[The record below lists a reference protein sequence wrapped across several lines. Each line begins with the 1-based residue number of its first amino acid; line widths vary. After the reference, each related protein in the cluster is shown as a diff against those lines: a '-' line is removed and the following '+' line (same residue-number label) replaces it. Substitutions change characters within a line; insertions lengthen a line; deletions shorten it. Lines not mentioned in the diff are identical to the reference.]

1 MNRPVMTRLTVQRLV
16 VVDTSVRV
24 VYHSILVLS
33 LYFLFAGHN
42 QPGGGFVGGLVAG
55 AAISFRYV
63 AGGVAD
69 VRSAFS
75 VRPWNIL
82 GAGLFLAAGTALV
95 PILTGNALL
104 EHAAWQVDLPLLGAV
119 KATSALPFDIGV
131 YLVVLGLVLMMFEA
145 FGDDGDF
152 MTPGGQPMQADALE
166 ADALLEDLFKLDDI
180 EALREMRKRH
190 RGESGSAQ
198 SSAQSSAQGPPEGSA
213 P

>member
-1 MNRPVMTRLTVQRLV
+1 MKRLV

-63 AGGVAD
+63 AGGVAE
-69 VRSAFS
+69 VRQVFP
-75 VRPWNIL
+75 VRPWTIL
-82 GAGLFLAAGTALV
+82 GGGLFLAAGTALV

-104 EHAAWQVDLPLLGAV
+104 EHAAWQADLPLLGAV

-131 YLVVLGLVLMMFEA
+131 YLVVLGLILMMFEA
-145 FGDDGDF
+145 FGDDGEF
-152 MTPGGQPMQADALE
+152 TTPDGAPLHGDALE
-166 ADALLEDLFKLDDI
+166 ADALIEDLFELDDI
-180 EALREMRKRH
+180 KALRDLRAPARP
-190 RGESGSAQ
+190 RPASAEDGGA
-198 SSAQSSAQGPPEGSA
+198 S
-213 P
+213 